1 MFCVGDGMWN
11 KTPKS
16 GHIVQTSHS
25 HEGHPNEKCPTKC
38 YKNVSGCAQARDTYT
53 VIIAHIYRCPPP
65 Y

>member
-25 HEGHPNEKCPTKC
+25 HKGHPNEKSP
-38 YKNVSGCAQARDTYT
+38 VAQHSLRLCDTT